1 MAYHTH
7 TFYREVPTGNE
18 DEVIEVPVVVTYTIS
33 KYYPARY
40 HGPSMGPA
48 EGGEVEI
55 VSAKFDGGQ
64 SKSAIRY
71 TFNPIDAR
79 MTDAEEKEWRTYLE
93 ENPPLTGPDPDAAHD
108 RWRDEHHEAATATD
122 VPDWGDD

>member
-1 MAYHTH
+1 MAHHTH
-7 TFYREVPTGNE
+7 TFYREVSTGNE
-18 DEVIEVPVVVTYTIS
+18 DEVVEVPILVTYTIS

-40 HGPSMGPA
+40 PGPSMGPA

-55 VSAKFDGGQ
+55 ISATIKGQ
-64 SKSAIRY
+64 PRM
-71 TFNPIDAR
+71 DAG
-79 MTDAEEKEWRTYLE
+79 MTDAEEREWRTYLE
-93 ENPPLTGPDPDAAHD
+93 ENPPLTGPDPDAAYD